1 LPSPRARPLTPG
13 PWDRSAFPRT
23 VKPAPESLGNCPDS
37 PSLLRGFYSGEAAR
51 LGRARLESYPNMEPR
66 LTRLA
71 KNEALFREVNER
83 ISEISQEL
91 APGAANPDL
100 IDGLICECSDPQCL
114 ERVGPLTIAEYER
127 VRQDPRRFIIAPG
140 HQAADVERVVD
151 RQPTYW
157 TVEKHEGAPA
167 PHAVSS
173 AGLANSRER
182 SARSASRK
190 ATKLALPSTRSP
202 SSSRSTTRRL

>member
-1 LPSPRARPLTPG
+1 
-13 PWDRSAFPRT
+13 
-23 VKPAPESLGNCPDS
+23 
-37 PSLLRGFYSGEAAR
+37 
-51 LGRARLESYPNMEPR
+51 MEPR

-91 APGAANPDL
+91 APGAGNPEL

-114 ERVGPLTIAEYER
+114 ERVGPLTIAEYEGI
-127 VRQDPRRFIIAPG
+127 RQDPRRFIIAAG

-157 TVEKHEGAPA
+157 TVEKHEGAPSDVA
-167 PHAVSS
+167 
-173 AGLANSRER
+173 RER
-182 SARSASRK
+182 DPRS
-190 ATKLALPSTRSP
+190 
-202 SSSRSTTRRL
+202 